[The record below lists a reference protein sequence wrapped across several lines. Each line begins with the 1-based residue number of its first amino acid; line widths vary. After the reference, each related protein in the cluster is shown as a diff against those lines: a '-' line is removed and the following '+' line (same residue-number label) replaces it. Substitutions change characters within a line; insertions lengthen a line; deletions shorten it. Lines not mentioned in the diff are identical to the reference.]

1 MVTMKKLLLRS
12 FLLNIM
18 CFLDEKFSKYKNSE
32 GVRQKKNKINIKLEL
47 SYFLEYVVNKN
58 RTATIQEVVLKVLI
72 GTQVFFRCLAFRIF
86 FFFFLE
92 NQQFDLA
99 FILYFLRG
107 SQIIFQQY
115 PQLHNIGMNF
125 KRRIKQ
131 SKVFV
136 LMSTIP
142 LFLLLW

>member
-1 MVTMKKLLLRS
+1 MLHFLSVCKIIKEKENVVTMKKLLLRS

-86 FFFFLE
+86 FFFF
-92 NQQFDLA
+92 
-99 FILYFLRG
+99 R
-107 SQIIFQQY
+107 
-115 PQLHNIGMNF
+115 
-125 KRRIKQ
+125 K
-131 SKVFV
+131 
-136 LMSTIP
+136 STIR
-142 LFLLLW
+142 LSFYSILLKRLTNNISAISTTPQYRNEF